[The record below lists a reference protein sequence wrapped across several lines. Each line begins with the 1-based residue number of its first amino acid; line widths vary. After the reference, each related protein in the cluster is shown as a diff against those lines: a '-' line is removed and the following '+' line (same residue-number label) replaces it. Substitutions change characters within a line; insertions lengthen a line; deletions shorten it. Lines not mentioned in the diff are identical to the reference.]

1 MGRGALRDSGEG
13 FPRSGLLHSDGP
25 RCVADLLEVGH
36 GIARGSGPVRNGV
49 RSLGAVEVDDQL
61 IADVEALDRLL
72 GLDEREG
79 ADLTDRVEAV
89 LTAGA
94 VRTIL
99 DGSDGPSRG
108 RGGLGDEGLG
118 EITRPGRRSRSTGQ
132 GRRCG

>member
-1 MGRGALRDSGEG
+1 M
-13 FPRSGLLHSDGP
+13 
-25 RCVADLLEVGH
+25 
-36 GIARGSGPVRNGV
+36 RNGV

-118 EITRPGRRSRSTGQ
+118 EITRPGRRSRSTGR
-132 GRRCG
+132 GRR